1 MSQKAKLE
9 EGIYLRALEIPLL
22 SLELLKFFEEYD
34 ISKCSSLFLDRILMV
49 QVITILKKEFIEQ
62 LCGVILNNF

>member
-9 EGIYLRALEIPLL
+9 EGIYLRILKIPLL

-34 ISKCSSLFLDRILMV
+34 ISKCSSLFLNRILIV
-49 QVITILKKEFIEQ
+49 QVITILKKEFIEY
-62 LCGVILNNF
+62 LCGVVLNNF